1 LVFDEVGMK
10 KIRRRVLIRESDY
23 CKIVT
28 NAVGGII
35 FDGMMLYTH
44 SEFEPLTQ
52 IKIEQE
58 ETWAILQNRRHVW
71 QYASRGVKN
80 IFFGMK
86 DYLYNPRY
94 ADWQSFWD
102 DEGYL
107 CVQARSN
114 TPVSRVGWATFEY
127 NPYL

>member
-1 LVFDEVGMK
+1 MRP
-10 KIRRRVLIRESDY
+10 IRRRVLIRESDY
-23 CKIVT
+23 QRMVT
-28 NAVGGII
+28 NAYGGIV
-35 FDGMMLYTH
+35 FDGMMLYNH
-44 SEFEPLTQ
+44 SEFDALTQ
-52 IKIEQE
+52 TKIEQE
-58 ETWAILQNRRHVW
+58 IAWAVLQNRRHVW

-94 ADWQSFWD
+94 ADWRSFWD
-102 DEGYL
+102 DQGYL

-114 TPVSRVGWATFEY
+114 TPVSKVGWATFEY